1 MATTRQKTPQYP
13 FERLYVAPFTKK
25 RGFDERNLTYKLV
38 PMESTRQ
45 KTGIKLLDNVVDS
58 LIRGGDPRF
67 VADRL
72 GITEEQLS
80 ASIFALTGLY
90 LVSLRKHWRMQLA
103 SDLLRYTN
111 LPLQEVMERC
121 GYTSMPTFS
130 NFVREWWGSS
140 PLHIRMRARER
151 GDIGKFAL

>member
-1 MATTRQKTPQYP
+1 MVTTRQKTPQYP

-38 PMESTRQ
+38 PIESTRQ
-45 KTGIKLLDNVVDS
+45 RTGIELLDTVVDS
-58 LIRGGDPRF
+58 LIKGVDPRF
-67 VADRL
+67 VAGRL
-72 GITEEQLS
+72 GVTREKLS
-80 ASIFALTGLY
+80 ASIFALTGLN
-90 LVSLRKHWRMQLA
+90 LVGLRKHWNMQVA
-103 SDLLRYTN
+103 KDLLCYTEM
-111 LPLQEVMERC
+111 PLTEVMERC

-151 GDIGKFAL
+151 GDIGKYAL